1 MKQLTSLLFAMC
13 CTISIFA
20 QLSSSSWQQ
29 TSGPEGGNV
38 YSLVRTA
45 SKVYAGTENGLWVS
59 ADEGQTW
66 SAAHPVF
73 YDMSIV
79 AIHVSNANIVVLA
92 LKSTAPYETT
102 EFLYQSTDGGLTFNN
117 VLPQGSPIY
126 IVTWNEYKIQ
136 RDGNLIWI
144 IGDSDL
150 YKVDLSNNTVI
161 SIEPN
166 VNTYFYGI
174 AVSQNKIIGRDNYY
188 KTYRSSDWGNTWTVE
203 TDSSYINTL
212 LSFGD
217 TLIKDKIGLIDSI
230 FVSYDFGLT
239 WQGAP
244 SPFYSLDK
252 VFRRSD
258 GTFYTFEENKL
269 STSPDGLN
277 WTIGS
282 NISGVNYL
290 TSVVE
295 SGGAYIL
302 GTYGGIFRTV
312 QNNTQIVVSNSGF
325 IANSIYGIA
334 ALSNGRLITSARNG
348 TWTSINQGLSW
359 TSLPYY
365 DQYNNEVIFS
375 QMMAVGDTLW
385 ALAPNDSLYTYVN
398 STNTWK
404 SVIDAD
410 AWYEGETF
418 VRVLGGYLYLVEDAQ
433 IRRSTNK
440 GATWVVLP
448 LATLSLGGGYRDIAL
463 LDGQLFVS
471 TNDGLIYRS
480 DDDGTTWMQIY
491 EIWSPGAHRINKL
504 GTLGGRLF
512 IWSEYEAYY
521 SDNGGNTWD
530 VLPMSGLPTDTWGD
544 IYFEPID
551 IEYYGN
557 AIFVT
562 IPFQGVWVSFDLGS
576 SWQPL
581 VPNAT
586 HKRMRYIA
594 FSGDNMFVG
603 ASVSGVWSVGLN
615 FDIYEGQVFN
625 DLNQNGQKET
635 NEPPMKYIVVS
646 AEPLGSFALTDE
658 NGRYSL
664 IASTQSDSIKAYIPN
679 NYAVV
684 APSAHFANQPGNNFD
699 FAVHFIENIIDYKID
714 LVHWELFRPGF
725 DNKITL
731 TIENVG
737 TQTSP
742 LVHGV
747 CALPAGVFTVNN
759 IYPSGIATV
768 VNDSIFWQVDALPP
782 SEQLEILLEVTTSTN
797 IVIGD
802 ELSFTAS
809 VSAENDVYLP
819 NNQITV
825 RTVVVGSFDP
835 NDKSAAERISPIDLA
850 AGKPIEYI
858 IRFENTGNFY
868 AEKVVIKDVL
878 EKNLKPATIH
888 LISASHPCIWTLKN
902 DGTLEFTFNN
912 IFLQPTETGF
922 VKFSVEANPALQL
935 NEMVSNTAEIY
946 FDFNEPII
954 TNTVKTTVQYP
965 ISATS
970 NVDNQFFSIRMTPNP
985 AHNRAM
991 VEITANTL
999 AATKYMILYD
1009 AQGRIVKQFR
1019 ELSACTL
1026 ISLDGMSSGM
1036 YQVVLVSAQGKNIAS
1051 GKLVIEQD

>member
-20 QLSSSSWQQ
+20 QSSSSSWQQ

-38 YSLVRTA
+38 YTLVRNA

-66 SAAHPVF
+66 SVAHPVF
-73 YDMSIV
+73 YDMSVV
-79 AIHVSNANIVVLA
+79 AIHISGDEILVLA
-92 LKSTAPYETT
+92 SKPIASYEFT

-117 VLPQGSPIY
+117 ILPQDAQIY
-126 IVTWNEYKIQ
+126 VDIFRENKIQ
-136 RDGNLIWI
+136 QDGNLIWI
-144 IGDSDL
+144 IANSYL
-150 YKVDLSNNTVI
+150 YKVDLSNDTVTK
-161 SIEPN
+161 IEPDIN
-166 VNTYFYGI
+166 IPLYDC
-174 AVSQNKIIGRDNYY
+174 AVSGNKVIGHDYDVT
-188 KTYRSSDWGNTWTVE
+188 TYRSADWGNTWTLE

-217 TLIKDKIGLIDSI
+217 TLIKDQPGLIDSI
-230 FVSYDFGLT
+230 FVSYDFGIN

-244 SPFYSLDK
+244 SPFYAIDG
-252 VFRRSD
+252 VFRSTD
-258 GTFYTFEENKL
+258 GTFYTFRENKL
-269 STSPDGLN
+269 RTSPDGLN
-277 WTIGS
+277 WTIESDIPG
-282 NISGVNYL
+282 NNYV
-290 TSVVE
+290 TSAVE
-295 SGGAYIL
+295 SGDAYIM
-302 GTYGGIFRTV
+302 GTYGGIFRST
-312 QNNTQIVVSNSGF
+312 QNNSQIEGSNSGF
-325 IANSIYGIA
+325 IGNSIYSIA

-348 TWTSINQGLSW
+348 TWTSMDQGLSW
-359 TSLPYY
+359 TPLPCY
-365 DQYNNEVIFS
+365 YNNNYEVRFIE
-375 QMMAVGDTLW
+375 MTAVGDTLW
-385 ALAPNDSLYTYVN
+385 ALGNNDSLYTYIN

-404 SVIDAD
+404 SVIGAD
-410 AWYEGETF
+410 AWFAGETF
-418 VRVLGGYLYLVEDAQ
+418 VRVLGGNLYLVEDAQ
-433 IRRSTNK
+433 IRRSTNG

-448 LATLSLGGGYRDIAL
+448 LATLAWNGFRDVTL
-463 LDGQLFVS
+463 QDGHLFVS

-480 DDDGTTWMQIY
+480 DDDGVTWTQIY

-530 VLPMSGLPTDTWGD
+530 VLPMSGLPTDTWGY
-544 IYFEPID
+544 IYFEPVD
-551 IEYYGN
+551 IGYYGN

-562 IPFQGVWVSFDLGS
+562 IPYLGVWVSFDLGS

-586 HKRMRYIA
+586 HKRMRYIE
-594 FSGDNMFVG
+594 FSGTKMFVG
-603 ASVSGVWSVGLN
+603 SSVSGVWSVGLN
-615 FDIYEGQVFN
+615 FEIYGGLVFN
-625 DLNQNGQKET
+625 DLNQNGQKDT
-635 NEPPMKYIVVS
+635 NEPPMKHIVVS

-664 IASTQSDSIKAYIPN
+664 IAATQSDSIKTYIPN

-714 LVHWELFRPGF
+714 LVHWQLFRPGF
-725 DNKITL
+725 DNTITL

-768 VNDSIFWQVDALPP
+768 VNDSIFWQVDALTP
-782 SEQLEILLEVTTSTN
+782 SDQLEILLEVTTSTD

-802 ELSFTAS
+802 ELLLTAS

-825 RTVVVGSFDP
+825 STIVVGSFDP

-850 AGKPIEYI
+850 ARKPIEYI
-858 IRFENTGNFY
+858 IRFENTGDFY
-868 AEKVVIKDVL
+868 AEKVVIKDAL
-878 EKNLKPATIH
+878 EKNLKPATIR
-888 LISASHPCIWTLKN
+888 LISSSHPCSWTLKN

-912 IFLQPTETGF
+912 ILLQPTEMGF

-935 NEMVSNTAEIY
+935 NETVSNTAEIY
-946 FDFNEPII
+946 FDFNQPII

-965 ISATS
+965 ISGTS

-985 AHNRAM
+985 AHDRAM
-991 VEITANTL
+991 IEITANTL

-1019 ELSACTL
+1019 ELSARTP

-1051 GKLVIEQD
+1051 GKLVIKQD